1 MRYIP
6 NSPEEREEMLRAVGL
21 SSVEQLFDSIP
32 ADILLR
38 EPLKTPAALSEIELL
53 ARFEALASTN
63 AAARRPSFLGAGAY
77 AHYAPTIIDSLIQ
90 RSEFFTAYTPYQ
102 PEISQGTLQAIFEFQ
117 TLVCQLTGMDVANAS
132 MYDGSTSVA
141 EAVLMAE
148 RITRRSRVVVSA
160 TLHPEYLQVAETYVR
175 HAGIELLRADLDE
188 ESGRTILDGRARDV
202 LDETIAA
209 VVVQSPNFF
218 GCVEDLKALAD
229 EAHAVGAL
237 LVVAVTE
244 SISLGLLKSP
254 GECGADIVVAE
265 GQSFGVPLSFGG
277 PYLGL
282 FATREKYA
290 RQLPGRLV
298 GVAADREGRRGFV
311 LTLAT
316 REQHIRREKATS
328 NICTNEG
335 LIALAATIYMTT
347 MGRRGLQE
355 VATQCAQKARYAAR
369 QLAAID
375 GFTLPFS
382 APVFNEF
389 VVRAPIAA
397 ERLLRRLASERNI
410 TGGLALSRF
419 HADRPDDFLVCVTEL
434 NPRSEI
440 DALVAG
446 LKELAHLS
454 HSFNGSVNQTNQR

>member
-6 NSPEEREEMLRAVGL
+6 NSPEEREEMLKAIGL
-21 SSVEQLFDSIP
+21 TSAEQLFDSVP
-32 ADILLR
+32 ADIILR
-38 EPLKTPAALSEIELL
+38 EPLRTPEALSEIELL
-53 ARFEALASTN
+53 ARFEAMAARN

-77 AHYAPTIIDSLIQ
+77 AHYSPTIVDSLLQ

-148 RITRRSRVVVSA
+148 RVTRRSRVLVSTA
-160 TLHPEYLQVAETYVR
+160 LHPEYLQVAETYVR
-175 HAGIELLRADLDE
+175 HAGIELVRADFDAE
-188 ESGRTILDGRARDV
+188 TGRTKLDGENTP

-209 VVVQSPNFF
+209 VIVQSPNFF
-218 GCVEDLKALAD
+218 GCVEDLKALA
-229 EAHAVGAL
+229 ERTHAAGAL

-265 GQSFGVPLSFGG
+265 GQSFGVPVSFGG

-298 GVAADREGRRGFV
+298 GVAYDKQGRRGFV

-355 VATQCAQKARYAAR
+355 VAVQCAQKAAYARR
-369 QLAAID
+369 QIAALS
-375 GFTLPFS
+375 GFSLPYT

-389 VVRAPIAA
+389 VVRAPLAA
-397 ERLLRRLASERNI
+397 EELLRRLASEHNI
-410 TGGLALSRF
+410 TGGLALSRYT
-419 HADRPDDFLVCVTEL
+419 ADRPHDLLVCVTEL
-434 NPRSEI
+434 NTRAEI

-446 LKELAHLS
+446 LEQIS
-454 HSFNGSVNQTNQR
+454 